1 MQHANA
7 QSMDNE
13 VWGILAAAGQG
24 QRFGG
29 DKLVKR
35 LSDGRSLL
43 LSACQGLLAG
53 GVSRLVIVGQPG
65 PEHQLDQL
73 GEAVAAIV
81 AGGATRTDS
90 IRAGLQA
97 VPTSIA
103 WVAVHDAAR
112 PFVDASLVQRCIAA
126 AQRDGAAVP
135 VLACVDT
142 VGQADGE
149 HLIAPLDRKRLRR
162 VQTQQVM
169 RRALLEAV
177 VAQGAASDESSVLLE
192 LGHTVATV
200 PGDERNIK
208 VTFARDLTQAPRR
221 YITGFGFDVH
231 RFDADR
237 PLILG
242 GVTIPDAPGL
252 AGHSDADVLLHALV
266 DALLGAV
273 GAGDIGE
280 HFPPSDPTYKNADSA
295 QFVAGA
301 MAELTQVGARLEH
314 VDLTLIGEQP
324 RLQPHKMRIRTRLS
338 QLLDLP
344 LAAINLKAT
353 TTEGLGFTGRREGL
367 AAQAVASLS
376 LPADRGDG

>member
-1 MQHANA
+1 
-7 QSMDNE
+7 MDNE

-29 DKLVKR
+29 DKLARR
-35 LSDGRSLL
+35 LSDGRSVL

-73 GEAVAAIV
+73 GQAVAAIV
-81 AGGATRTDS
+81 PGGAARTDS
-90 IRAGLQA
+90 IRAGLSA
-97 VPTSIA
+97 VPASIQ

-112 PFVDASLVQRCIAA
+112 PFIDGQLVQRCIAA
-126 AQRDGAAVP
+126 AQQSGAAVP

-142 VGQADGE
+142 IGEVDGDY
-149 HLIAPLDRKRLRR
+149 LVSPLERKRLRR
-162 VQTQQVM
+162 VQTPQVM
-169 RRALLEAV
+169 RRTHLEAV
-177 VAQGAASDESSVLLE
+177 VAQGAASDESSILLE

-208 VTFARDLTQAPRR
+208 VTFARDLDESPRR
-221 YITGFGFDVH
+221 YISGFGFDVH

-237 PLILG
+237 PLVLG
-242 GVTIPDAPGL
+242 GVTIPETQGL

-301 MAELTQVGARLEH
+301 MRELAKAGARLEH

-324 RLQPHKMRIRTRLS
+324 RLQPHKASIRARLS
-338 QLLDLP
+338 ELLGLP
-344 LAAINLKAT
+344 LASINLKAT

-367 AAQAVASLS
+367 AAQALASLS
-376 LPADRGDG
+376 LPADQGDG